1 MEIFSS
7 KVADLL
13 LDLKFEMTFS
23 LVLSWWFGEIFQTS
37 DVRKSLDNHLR
48 MIISNKLIKSV
59 SLFKTALFYVP
70 KYLFFRMD
78 SKLNQMYPAGICL
91 LKVNNRNTRARC
103 EICSELTIKPPEW
116 RHSCAFV
123 VNFEHIS
130 HLALVV
136 LLITLNMQLPARV
149 TFRNK
154 GASFREIILL

>member
-1 MEIFSS
+1 M
-7 KVADLL
+7 
-13 LDLKFEMTFS
+13 
-23 LVLSWWFGEIFQTS
+23 
-37 DVRKSLDNHLR
+37 DNHLR

-59 SLFKTALFYVP
+59 SLFKTALFYVL

-78 SKLNQMYPAGICL
+78 SKLNRTYPAGICL

-103 EICSELTIKPPEW
+103 EICSKLTIKIPERRHW
-116 RHSCAFV
+116 RRSGIFI

-136 LLITLNMQLPARV
+136 LLLTLNIQSPARV